1 MALIEI
7 AEYDLKKIA
16 YAMLVD
22 VATFCEKNDL
32 RYSLSA
38 GTLLGSVRHQGFIPW
53 DDDVDI
59 MMPRPDYERFVHTYN
74 GNHRYY
80 RVHSIEN
87 NPNYK
92 IKSAQVYDMRTTID
106 YKNFR
111 INNMHVFLDVFPID
125 GVPKSMWKRQI
136 LFNVLKIL
144 NVIYCGSILTY
155 TKSIHYADI
164 NTNPAKGII
173 RTFIKYIAI
182 TLFRIFPTSKIVYL
196 MNWLSK
202 KIAPYNRSSDIAVNI
217 SCYRDTNREVMPKNE
232 FERMVKFKFETRDFN
247 VMGCYDL
254 YLKNLYHDYMKLPP
268 KENRVTHHGF
278 IAYWNNFTG
287 GGK

>member
-1 MALIEI
+1 MALMEI
-7 AEYDLKKIA
+7 SEDDLKRIA

-22 VATFCEKNDL
+22 VAIFCEKNNL
-32 RYSLSA
+32 KYSLSA
-38 GTLLGSVRHQGFIPW
+38 GTLLGAIRHQGFIPW

-80 RVHSIEN
+80 RVNSIEN

-92 IKSAQVYDMRTTID
+92 IKSAQVYDMRTVID

-111 INNMHVFLDVFPID
+111 IDDMHVFLDVFPID
-125 GVPKSMWKRQI
+125 GVPESTWKRQT
-136 LFNVLKIL
+136 LFNALKVL

-164 NTNPAKGII
+164 DANPVKGIL
-173 RTFIKYIAI
+173 RTFVKYIAI
-182 TLFRIFPTSKIVYL
+182 TLFRIFPTSKLVYL

-202 KIAPYNRSSDIAVNI
+202 KIAPYNLSSDIAVNI

-232 FERMVKFKFETRDFN
+232 FEKMVKFKFENRDFN

-278 IAYWNNFTG
+278 IAYWNNFV
-287 GGK
+287 GGKE

>member
-92 IKSAQVYDMRTTID
+92 I
-106 YKNFR
+106 
-111 INNMHVFLDVFPID
+111 
-125 GVPKSMWKRQI
+125 
-136 LFNVLKIL
+136 
-144 NVIYCGSILTY
+144 
-155 TKSIHYADI
+155 
-164 NTNPAKGII
+164 
-173 RTFIKYIAI
+173 
-182 TLFRIFPTSKIVYL
+182 
-196 MNWLSK
+196 
-202 KIAPYNRSSDIAVNI
+202 
-217 SCYRDTNREVMPKNE
+217 
-232 FERMVKFKFETRDFN
+232 
-247 VMGCYDL
+247 
-254 YLKNLYHDYMKLPP
+254 
-268 KENRVTHHGF
+268 
-278 IAYWNNFTG
+278 
-287 GGK
+287 